1 MDKKHTEKN
10 NKIPKIIHYCW
21 FGGKPIPE
29 ELRACMDSWKKLK
42 GYKVIRW
49 DETNCSFNENEFV
62 RRTYAEKKLGF
73 IGDYYRLK
81 AVYEYGGIYLDTDV
95 MINRSFDGLLSHTAF
110 LNFIFDCSVGSAV
123 IGAEKGN
130 ALIGNL
136 MKMYDATVF
145 TENKNGKTL
154 EWRDGKCMVNGYVTS
169 NYYYTYFIL
178 KHYPE
183 FRLNNKMQVLKDFVI
198 YPKEF
203 FEIGTLSGKHYAVHL
218 CAGEWRSDSGRADGT
233 KSKIKSV
240 LKRNPKVF
248 EKIQILVRKRRYR
261 KMKKEI
267 PFYAYYLAQRNHEEL
282 PEL

>member
-1 MDKKHTEKN
+1 
-10 NKIPKIIHYCW
+10 
-21 FGGKPIPE
+21 
-29 ELRACMDSWKKLK
+29 
-42 GYKVIRW
+42 
-49 DETNCSFNENEFV
+49 
-62 RRTYAEKKLGF
+62 
-73 IGDYYRLK
+73 
-81 AVYEYGGIYLDTDV
+81 
-95 MINRSFDGLLSHTAF
+95 
-110 LNFIFDCSVGSAV
+110 
-123 IGAEKGN
+123 
-130 ALIGNL
+130 
-136 MKMYDATVF
+136 
-145 TENKNGKTL
+145 
-154 EWRDGKCMVNGYVTS
+154 
-169 NYYYTYFIL
+169 
-178 KHYPE
+178 
-183 FRLNNKMQVLKDFVI
+183 MQDLKDFVI